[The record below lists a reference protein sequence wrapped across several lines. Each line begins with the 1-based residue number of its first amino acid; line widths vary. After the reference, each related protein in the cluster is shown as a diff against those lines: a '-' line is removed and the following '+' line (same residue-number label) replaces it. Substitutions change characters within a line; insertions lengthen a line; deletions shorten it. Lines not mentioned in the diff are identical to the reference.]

1 MYIQT
6 FMMVQA
12 SGNVPHV
19 TLSHARRLK
28 QAVHTEPQRL
38 EFSKVRSIFFSYS
51 ESSSELNFE
60 NSLRGSAE
68 TQLVL
73 LPMMHVIK
81 PMMHRMPRTHLI
93 KSSLAANA
101 SKSKHK
107 AERLNKEATRV
118 GTPNQ
123 LSEGKGRAKA
133 WSKAVGR
140 LSEGAEREV
149 GGAVQA
155 T

>member
-1 MYIQT
+1 
-6 FMMVQA
+6 MMVQA

-19 TLSHARRLK
+19 KPSHARRLK
-28 QAVHTEPQRL
+28 QAVPTEPQRL

-51 ESSSELNFE
+51 ESSSELTFE
-60 NSLRGSAE
+60 NFLRGSAE
-68 TQLVL
+68 TQFLL
-73 LPMMHVIK
+73 LPMM
-81 PMMHRMPRTHLI
+81 HLI
-93 KSSLAANA
+93 KSSLAAIA

-107 AERLNKEATRV
+107 AERLPKEATRV

-123 LSEGKGRAKA
+123 LSESKGQGKA